1 MPRVELL
8 KKNYIEPK
16 ISELLGGLLFS
27 AKVTQKDIAKEL
39 GITQPAVNR
48 KLHTG
53 NLSAK
58 DLIIILRMT
67 DADEE
72 IWERIK
78 SIY

>member
-16 ISELLGGLLFS
+16 ISELLGGLLFGS
-27 AKVTQKDIAKEL
+27 KVTQKDIAKEL
-39 GITQPAVNR
+39 NISQPAVNK

-58 DLIIILRMT
+58 ELVIILKMT
-67 DADEE
+67 NADEE

-78 SIY
+78 RIY